1 MSKDILFYSNHDD
14 YSKEIIKLVSKNNLT
29 NIIQVCID
37 DSRIKIPKFVLV
49 VPTIYNNN
57 TKELIIDE
65 NIKSYIDKIIETD
78 NKKIDSIE
86 PYGFTLDTGNLHDID
101 LNKKDTGDLD
111 FFFRESEKLDD
122 RKIMET
128 RENSMD
134 SLQKLRNKDINQLFE
149 K

>member
-37 DSRIKIPKFVLV
+37 DSRIKIPKFVSV

-65 NIKSYIDKIIETD
+65 NIKSYIDTIIEID

-86 PYGFTLDTGNLHDID
+86 PYGFTLDTGNFHDID

-111 FFFRESEKLDD
+111 FFFRESEKPDE
-122 RKIMET
+122 RKIMEK

>member
-14 YSKEIIKLVSKNNLT
+14 YSKEIIKLVSKNNVT

-37 DSRIKIPKFVLV
+37 DSRIKIPGFVSV
-49 VPTIYNNN
+49 VPTIYNSK

-65 NIKSYIDKIIETD
+65 NITRYIDKIIEID
-78 NKKIDSIE
+78 NKKMDSIE
-86 PYGFTLDTGNLHDID
+86 PYGFTLDNGTFHDID

-111 FFFRESEKLDD
+111 FFFRESEQLDD

-128 RENSMD
+128 RENSID

>member
-1 MSKDILFYSNHDD
+1 MSKDILFYSTHDE
-14 YSKEIIKLVSKNNLT
+14 YSKEIIKLVSKNNIT

-37 DSRIKIPKFVLV
+37 DSRIKIPGFVSV
-49 VPTIYNNN
+49 VPTIYNSN

-65 NIKSYIDKIIETD
+65 NIKRYIDKIIETD
-78 NKKIDSIE
+78 NKKMDSIE
-86 PYGFTLDTGNLHDID
+86 PYGFTLDTGNFHDID

-111 FFFRESEKLDD
+111 FFFRESEQPDE
-122 RKIMET
+122 RKIMEN
-128 RENSMD
+128 RVNSMD